1 MLKNLSGLTHKI
13 GDKFY
18 HLMCDLDSPINEIKD
33 SLFEFLKYIG
43 KIEDHVKSQ
52 QELKKDFQEPIKEE
66 TKVE

>member
-18 HLMCDLDSPINEIKD
+18 HLMCDSDSPINEIKD